1 MIKVYYIKKLGYY
14 KYFISIP
21 YFSVVIKST
30 SINDGVKTW
39 NKRKRGA
46 RSWFSHLSRVSVW
59 NESIDLSNLNNFL
72 ITEREFLKWI
82 GWITIDIVLGLDDMG
97 WLLAIKR
104 EYESVL

>member
-1 MIKVYYIKKLGYY
+1 MIKVYYDKRLGYY
-14 KYFISIP
+14 RYFIPIP
-21 YFSVVIKST
+21 YFSVIIKSA
-30 SINDGVKTW
+30 SINVVKG

-97 WLLAIKR
+97 WLLTIKQK
-104 EYESVL
+104 YESVL